1 MADQEIKADKDEN
14 SLAVSPQ
21 HFEQFVLHALDCSD
35 PNCPFSLCV
44 NTKLMFKHTQRCTS
58 INCPICQQA
67 RSLALNHSKTCQEY
81 FCCVPFCMEAKL
93 TTFVESQSTE
103 QSTRHAENSLDCVSQ
118 TQRTTKTP
126 LNENGSLNIEAGSH
140 LFEQQSLEGNTMHLP
155 EQTSLCPRRVR
166 SSSLNLNSSAQKSSP
181 SLKRLNTRSSSLKAS
196 KTSSNWSVSSD
207 QKTTLSLR
215 VNTEERP
222 YPSHGSLNIEAGCHL
237 FEQQSPEGNTMHLP
251 EQTSMCQRR
260 VRSSSLNLNSSA
272 QKSSPSLKRLNTK
285 SSSLKASKTSSNW
298 SVSNDQKTT
307 LSSRVDTEERR
318 YPSQTTSPDHQ
329 QRDNSVDPVRG
340 SQEGPVTI
348 MVNQTENINQGN
360 SGTQTE
366 CLRETSLACSD
377 EQKRK
382 YPNFQTEIRGKTVRE
397 QCNATSVICQTS
409 QHLQQQ
415 QQQKQQSSQNSVRAE
430 GLSLR
435 SKSHKTCDRLLK
447 RRFFHVLFGL
457 QQLILNTKTRQE
469 LLICVGSL
477 RGALQEI
484 YNLDKAD

>member
-1 MADQEIKADKDEN
+1 MADHEIKADKDEKAL
-14 SLAVSPQ
+14 SVSPQ

-58 INCPICQQA
+58 VNCPICQQA

-93 TTFVESQSTE
+93 TTFVESQIIE

-118 TQRTTKTP
+118 TQGTTKNP

-140 LFEQQSLEGNTMHLP
+140 LFEQKSPEGNSIHLP
-155 EQTSLCPRRVR
+155 EQTPLCPRRVR

-181 SLKRLNTRSSSLKAS
+181 SLKRLNTESSSLKAS
-196 KTSSNWSVSSD
+196 KTSSNWSD
-207 QKTTLSLR
+207 QKTTLSSR

-222 YPSHGSLNIEAGCHL
+222 YPSLGSLNIEAGSHL
-237 FEQQSPEGNTMHLP
+237 FEQPSPEGNTMHLP
-251 EQTSMCQRR
+251 EQTSMCPRR

-272 QKSSPSLKRLNTK
+272 QKSSPSLKRLKTR
-285 SSSLKASKTSSNW
+285 SSSLKASKTLSNW

-329 QRDNSVDPVRG
+329 QRDIFKDPFRG

-348 MVNQTENINQGN
+348 MVKQTENINQGN
-360 SGTQTE
+360 SGTQTK
-366 CLRETSLACSD
+366 CLRENSLACSD

-382 YPNFQTEIRGKTVRE
+382 YPNLQTEIRGKTVRE
-397 QCNATSVICQTS
+397 QCNPTPVICKTS

-415 QQQKQQSSQNSVRAE
+415 QQQQQQQSSQNSVRAE

-435 SKSHKTCDRLLK
+435 SKSHKTGDRLLK

-469 LLICVGSL
+469 ILICVGSL

>member
-1 MADQEIKADKDEN
+1 MADQEIKADRDEKP
-14 SLAVSPQ
+14 LAVSPQ

-44 NTKLMFKHTQRCTS
+44 NTKLMFKHTQRCRS
-58 INCPICQQA
+58 VNCPICQQA

-93 TTFVESQSTE
+93 TTFVESQITE
-103 QSTRHAENSLDCVSQ
+103 QSTQHAENSLDCVSQ
-118 TQRTTKTP
+118 TQGTTKTP
-126 LNENGSLNIEAGSH
+126 LNENGSLNIEAASN
-140 LFEQQSLEGNTMHLP
+140 LFEQQSPEGNTMHLP

-196 KTSSNWSVSSD
+196 KTSSNWSVS
-207 QKTTLSLR
+207 
-215 VNTEERP
+215 
-222 YPSHGSLNIEAGCHL
+222 
-237 FEQQSPEGNTMHLP
+237 
-251 EQTSMCQRR
+251 
-260 VRSSSLNLNSSA
+260 
-272 QKSSPSLKRLNTK
+272 
-285 SSSLKASKTSSNW
+285 
-298 SVSNDQKTT
+298 NDQKTT
-307 LSSRVDTEERR
+307 LSSRVDMEERR

-329 QRDNSVDPVRG
+329 QRDIFMDSFRRT
-340 SQEGPVTI
+340 QEGPVTI
-348 MVNQTENINQGN
+348 TVNQTENINQGN
-360 SGTQTE
+360 SGTQTKR
-366 CLRETSLACSD
+366 LRETSLACSD

-382 YPNFQTEIRGKTVRE
+382 YPNLQTEIRGKTVRE
-397 QCNATSVICQTS
+397 QCNATPVICQTS

-415 QQQKQQSSQNSVRAE
+415 QQQQQQSSQNSVRAE

-435 SKSHKTCDRLLK
+435 SKSHKTGDRLLK

>member
-1 MADQEIKADKDEN
+1 MADQEIKADKDEKP
-14 SLAVSPQ
+14 LAVSPQ

-58 INCPICQQA
+58 VNCAICQQA

-93 TTFVESQSTE
+93 TTFVESQITE

-118 TQRTTKTP
+118 TQGTTKTP

-140 LFEQQSLEGNTMHLP
+140 LFEQHSPEGNTMHLP
-155 EQTSLCPRRVR
+155 EQTSMCPRRVR

-181 SLKRLNTRSSSLKAS
+181 SLKRLNTR
-196 KTSSNWSVSSD
+196 
-207 QKTTLSLR
+207 
-215 VNTEERP
+215 
-222 YPSHGSLNIEAGCHL
+222 
-237 FEQQSPEGNTMHLP
+237 
-251 EQTSMCQRR
+251 
-260 VRSSSLNLNSSA
+260 
-272 QKSSPSLKRLNTK
+272 

-329 QRDNSVDPVRG
+329 QRDIFMDPFRG
-340 SQEGPVTI
+340 SQEKPVTI

-366 CLRETSLACSD
+366 CVRETSLACSD

-382 YPNFQTEIRGKTVRE
+382 YPNLQTEVRGKTIRE
-397 QCNATSVICQTS
+397 QCNATPVICQTS

-415 QQQKQQSSQNSVRAE
+415 QQQQQSSQNSVRAE

-435 SKSHKTCDRLLK
+435 SKSHKTGDRLLK

-484 YNLDKAD
+484 YNLNKAD

>member
-1 MADQEIKADKDEN
+1 MADQEIKADRDEKP
-14 SLAVSPQ
+14 LAVSPQ

-44 NTKLMFKHTQRCTS
+44 NTKLMFKHTQRCRS
-58 INCPICQQA
+58 VNCPICQQA

-93 TTFVESQSTE
+93 TTFVESQITE
-103 QSTRHAENSLDCVSQ
+103 QSTQHAENSLDCVSQ
-118 TQRTTKTP
+118 TQGTTKTP
-126 LNENGSLNIEAGSH
+126 LNENGSLNIEAASN
-140 LFEQQSLEGNTMHLP
+140 LFEQQSPEGNTMHLP

-196 KTSSNWSVSSD
+196 KTSSNWSVS
-207 QKTTLSLR
+207 
-215 VNTEERP
+215 
-222 YPSHGSLNIEAGCHL
+222 
-237 FEQQSPEGNTMHLP
+237 
-251 EQTSMCQRR
+251 
-260 VRSSSLNLNSSA
+260 
-272 QKSSPSLKRLNTK
+272 
-285 SSSLKASKTSSNW
+285 
-298 SVSNDQKTT
+298 NDQKTT
-307 LSSRVDTEERR
+307 LSSRVDMEERR

-329 QRDNSVDPVRG
+329 QRDIFMDSFRRT
-340 SQEGPVTI
+340 QEGPVTI
-348 MVNQTENINQGN
+348 TVNQTENINQGN

-366 CLRETSLACSD
+366 RLRETSLACSD

-382 YPNFQTEIRGKTVRE
+382 YPNLQTEIRGKTVRE
-397 QCNATSVICQTS
+397 QCNATPVICQTS

-415 QQQKQQSSQNSVRAE
+415 QQQQQQSSQNSVRAE
-430 GLSLR
+430 GLNLR
-435 SKSHKTCDRLLK
+435 SKSHKTGDRLLK

>member
-1 MADQEIKADKDEN
+1 MADQEIKADRDEKP
-14 SLAVSPQ
+14 LAVSPQ

-58 INCPICQQA
+58 VNCPICQQA

-93 TTFVESQSTE
+93 TTFVESQITE
-103 QSTRHAENSLDCVSQ
+103 QSTQHAENSLDCVSQ
-118 TQRTTKTP
+118 TQGTTKTP
-126 LNENGSLNIEAGSH
+126 LNENGSLNIEAASN
-140 LFEQQSLEGNTMHLP
+140 LFEQQSPEGNTMHLP

-166 SSSLNLNSSAQKSSP
+166 SSSLNLNSSAQKLSP

-196 KTSSNWSVSSD
+196 KTSS
-207 QKTTLSLR
+207 
-215 VNTEERP
+215 
-222 YPSHGSLNIEAGCHL
+222 Y
-237 FEQQSPEGNTMHLP
+237 
-251 EQTSMCQRR
+251 
-260 VRSSSLNLNSSA
+260 
-272 QKSSPSLKRLNTK
+272 
-285 SSSLKASKTSSNW
+285 W

-307 LSSRVDTEERR
+307 LSSRVDMEERR

-329 QRDNSVDPVRG
+329 QRDIFMDSFRRT
-340 SQEGPVTI
+340 QEGPVTI
-348 MVNQTENINQGN
+348 TVNQTENINQGN

-366 CLRETSLACSD
+366 RLRETSLACSD

-382 YPNFQTEIRGKTVRE
+382 YPNLQTEIRGKTVRE
-397 QCNATSVICQTS
+397 QCNATPVICQTS

-415 QQQKQQSSQNSVRAE
+415 QQQQQSSQNSVRAE

-435 SKSHKTCDRLLK
+435 SKSHKTGDRLLK

>member
-1 MADQEIKADKDEN
+1 MADQEIKADRDEKP
-14 SLAVSPQ
+14 LAVSPQ

-44 NTKLMFKHTQRCTS
+44 NTKLMFKHTQRCRS
-58 INCPICQQA
+58 VNCPICQQA

-93 TTFVESQSTE
+93 TTFVESQITE
-103 QSTRHAENSLDCVSQ
+103 QSTQHAENSLDCVSQ
-118 TQRTTKTP
+118 TQGTTKTP
-126 LNENGSLNIEAGSH
+126 LNENGSLNIEAASN
-140 LFEQQSLEGNTMHLP
+140 LFEQQSPEGNTMHLP

-196 KTSSNWSVSSD
+196 KTSSNWSVS
-207 QKTTLSLR
+207 
-215 VNTEERP
+215 
-222 YPSHGSLNIEAGCHL
+222 
-237 FEQQSPEGNTMHLP
+237 
-251 EQTSMCQRR
+251 
-260 VRSSSLNLNSSA
+260 
-272 QKSSPSLKRLNTK
+272 
-285 SSSLKASKTSSNW
+285 
-298 SVSNDQKTT
+298 NDQKTT
-307 LSSRVDTEERR
+307 LSSRVDMEERR

-329 QRDNSVDPVRG
+329 QRDIFMDSFRRT
-340 SQEGPVTI
+340 QEGPVTI
-348 MVNQTENINQGN
+348 TVNQTENINQGN

-366 CLRETSLACSD
+366 RLRETSLACSD

-382 YPNFQTEIRGKTVRE
+382 YPNLQTEIRGKTVRE
-397 QCNATSVICQTS
+397 QCNATPVICQTS

-415 QQQKQQSSQNSVRAE
+415 QQQQQQQQSSQNSVRAE
-430 GLSLR
+430 GLCLR
-435 SKSHKTCDRLLK
+435 SKSHKTGDRLLK

>member
-1 MADQEIKADKDEN
+1 MADQEIKSDRDEKP
-14 SLAVSPQ
+14 LAVSPQ

-44 NTKLMFKHTQRCTS
+44 NTKLMFKHTQRCRS
-58 INCPICQQA
+58 VNCPICQQA

-93 TTFVESQSTE
+93 TTFVESQITE
-103 QSTRHAENSLDCVSQ
+103 QSTQHAENSRDCVSQ
-118 TQRTTKTP
+118 TQGTTKTP
-126 LNENGSLNIEAGSH
+126 LNENGSLNIEAASN
-140 LFEQQSLEGNTMHLP
+140 LFEQQSPEGNTMHLP

-196 KTSSNWSVSSD
+196 KTSSNWSVS
-207 QKTTLSLR
+207 
-215 VNTEERP
+215 
-222 YPSHGSLNIEAGCHL
+222 
-237 FEQQSPEGNTMHLP
+237 
-251 EQTSMCQRR
+251 
-260 VRSSSLNLNSSA
+260 
-272 QKSSPSLKRLNTK
+272 
-285 SSSLKASKTSSNW
+285 
-298 SVSNDQKTT
+298 NDQKTT
-307 LSSRVDTEERR
+307 LSSRVDMEERR

-329 QRDNSVDPVRG
+329 QRDIFMDSFRRT
-340 SQEGPVTI
+340 QEGPVTI
-348 MVNQTENINQGN
+348 TVNQTENINQGN

-366 CLRETSLACSD
+366 RLRETSLACSD

-382 YPNFQTEIRGKTVRE
+382 YPNLQTEIRGKTVRE
-397 QCNATSVICQTS
+397 QCNATPVICQTS

-415 QQQKQQSSQNSVRAE
+415 QQQQQQSSQNSVRAE

-435 SKSHKTCDRLLK
+435 SKSHKTGDRLLK

>member
-1 MADQEIKADKDEN
+1 MADQEIRADRDEKP
-14 SLAVSPQ
+14 LAVSPQ

-44 NTKLMFKHTQRCTS
+44 NTKLMFKHTQRCRS
-58 INCPICQQA
+58 VNCPICQQA

-93 TTFVESQSTE
+93 TTFVESQITE
-103 QSTRHAENSLDCVSQ
+103 QSTQHAENSLDCVSQ
-118 TQRTTKTP
+118 TQGTTKTP
-126 LNENGSLNIEAGSH
+126 LNENGSLNIEAASN
-140 LFEQQSLEGNTMHLP
+140 LFEQQSPEGNTMHLP

-196 KTSSNWSVSSD
+196 KTSSNWSVS
-207 QKTTLSLR
+207 
-215 VNTEERP
+215 
-222 YPSHGSLNIEAGCHL
+222 
-237 FEQQSPEGNTMHLP
+237 
-251 EQTSMCQRR
+251 
-260 VRSSSLNLNSSA
+260 
-272 QKSSPSLKRLNTK
+272 
-285 SSSLKASKTSSNW
+285 
-298 SVSNDQKTT
+298 NDQKTT
-307 LSSRVDTEERR
+307 LSSRVDMEERR

-329 QRDNSVDPVRG
+329 QRDIFMDSFRRT
-340 SQEGPVTI
+340 QEGPVTI
-348 MVNQTENINQGN
+348 TVNQTENINQGN

-366 CLRETSLACSD
+366 RLRETSLACSD

-382 YPNFQTEIRGKTVRE
+382 YPNLQTEIRGKTVRE
-397 QCNATSVICQTS
+397 QCNATPVICQTS

-415 QQQKQQSSQNSVRAE
+415 QQSSQNSVRAE
-430 GLSLR
+430 GLNLR
-435 SKSHKTCDRLLK
+435 SKSHKTGDRLLK

>member
-1 MADQEIKADKDEN
+1 MADQEIKSDRDEKP
-14 SLAVSPQ
+14 LAVSPQ

-58 INCPICQQA
+58 VNCPICQQA

-93 TTFVESQSTE
+93 TTFVESQITE
-103 QSTRHAENSLDCVSQ
+103 QSTQHAENSRDCVSQ
-118 TQRTTKTP
+118 TQGTTKTP
-126 LNENGSLNIEAGSH
+126 LNENGSLNIEAASN
-140 LFEQQSLEGNTMHLP
+140 LFEQQSPEGNTMHLP

-196 KTSSNWSVSSD
+196 KTSSNWSVS
-207 QKTTLSLR
+207 
-215 VNTEERP
+215 
-222 YPSHGSLNIEAGCHL
+222 
-237 FEQQSPEGNTMHLP
+237 
-251 EQTSMCQRR
+251 
-260 VRSSSLNLNSSA
+260 
-272 QKSSPSLKRLNTK
+272 
-285 SSSLKASKTSSNW
+285 
-298 SVSNDQKTT
+298 NDQKTT
-307 LSSRVDTEERR
+307 LSSRVDMEERR

-329 QRDNSVDPVRG
+329 QRDIFMDSFRRT
-340 SQEGPVTI
+340 QEGPVTI
-348 MVNQTENINQGN
+348 TVNQTENINQGN

-366 CLRETSLACSD
+366 RLRETSLACSD

-382 YPNFQTEIRGKTVRE
+382 YPNLQTEIRGKTVRE
-397 QCNATSVICQTS
+397 QCNATPVICQTS

-415 QQQKQQSSQNSVRAE
+415 QQQQQQSSQNSVRAE

-435 SKSHKTCDRLLK
+435 SKSHKTGDRLLK

>member
-14 SLAVSPQ
+14 PLGVSPQ

-44 NTKLMFKHTQRCTS
+44 NKKLMFKHTQQCTS
-58 INCPICQQA
+58 LNCPICQQA

-93 TTFVESQSTE
+93 TTFLESQITE

-126 LNENGSLNIEAGSH
+126 LNENGSLNTEAGSH
-140 LFEQQSLEGNTMHLP
+140 LFEQPSPGGNTMHLP

-166 SSSLNLNSSAQKSSP
+166 SSSLNLNSS
-181 SLKRLNTRSSSLKAS
+181 T
-196 KTSSNWSVSSD
+196 
-207 QKTTLSLR
+207 
-215 VNTEERP
+215 
-222 YPSHGSLNIEAGCHL
+222 
-237 FEQQSPEGNTMHLP
+237 
-251 EQTSMCQRR
+251 
-260 VRSSSLNLNSSA
+260 

-307 LSSRVDTEERR
+307 LSSWGNTEERR
-318 YPSQTTSPDHQ
+318 YPSKTTSPDHH
-329 QRDNSVDPVRG
+329 QRDIFMDPFRG

-348 MVNQTENINQGN
+348 MNQGN

-366 CLRETSLACSD
+366 CLRETSLACSA
-377 EQKRK
+377 EQKGK
-382 YPNFQTEIRGKTVRE
+382 YSSLQTEIRGKTVRE
-397 QCNATSVICQTS
+397 HSNATPVICQTS
-409 QHLQQQ
+409 QQLQQ
-415 QQQKQQSSQNSVRAE
+415 QQSSQNSVRAE

-435 SKSHKTCDRLLK
+435 GKSHKTGDRLLK
-447 RRFFHVLFGL
+447 RRFFQVLFGL

-477 RGALQEI
+477 RGALREI

>member
-1 MADQEIKADKDEN
+1 MADQEIKADKDEKP
-14 SLAVSPQ
+14 LAVSPQ

-58 INCPICQQA
+58 VNCPICQQA

-93 TTFVESQSTE
+93 TTFVESQITE

-118 TQRTTKTP
+118 TQGTTKTP

-140 LFEQQSLEGNTMHLP
+140 LFEQQSPEGNTMHLP
-155 EQTSLCPRRVR
+155 EQTSMCPRRVR
-166 SSSLNLNSSAQKSSP
+166 SSSLNLNSSAQKSSQ
-181 SLKRLNTRSSSLKAS
+181 SLKRLNTR
-196 KTSSNWSVSSD
+196 
-207 QKTTLSLR
+207 
-215 VNTEERP
+215 
-222 YPSHGSLNIEAGCHL
+222 
-237 FEQQSPEGNTMHLP
+237 
-251 EQTSMCQRR
+251 
-260 VRSSSLNLNSSA
+260 
-272 QKSSPSLKRLNTK
+272 

-329 QRDNSVDPVRG
+329 QRDIFMDPFRG
-340 SQEGPVTI
+340 SQEKPVTI

-366 CLRETSLACSD
+366 CVRETSLACSD

-382 YPNFQTEIRGKTVRE
+382 YPNLQTEVRGKTIRE
-397 QCNATSVICQTS
+397 QCNATPVICQTS

-415 QQQKQQSSQNSVRAE
+415 QQQQQQSSQNSVRAE

-435 SKSHKTCDRLLK
+435 SKSHKTGDRLLK

-484 YNLDKAD
+484 YNLNKAD

>member
-1 MADQEIKADKDEN
+1 MADQEIRADRDEKP
-14 SLAVSPQ
+14 LAVSPQ

-44 NTKLMFKHTQRCTS
+44 NTKLMFKHTQRCRS
-58 INCPICQQA
+58 VNCPICQQA

-93 TTFVESQSTE
+93 TTFVESQITE
-103 QSTRHAENSLDCVSQ
+103 QSTQHAENSLDCVSQ
-118 TQRTTKTP
+118 TQGTTKTP
-126 LNENGSLNIEAGSH
+126 LNENGSLNIEAASN
-140 LFEQQSLEGNTMHLP
+140 LFEQQSPEGNTMHLP

-196 KTSSNWSVSSD
+196 KTSSNWSVS
-207 QKTTLSLR
+207 
-215 VNTEERP
+215 
-222 YPSHGSLNIEAGCHL
+222 
-237 FEQQSPEGNTMHLP
+237 
-251 EQTSMCQRR
+251 
-260 VRSSSLNLNSSA
+260 
-272 QKSSPSLKRLNTK
+272 
-285 SSSLKASKTSSNW
+285 
-298 SVSNDQKTT
+298 NDQKTT
-307 LSSRVDTEERR
+307 LSSRVDMEERR

-329 QRDNSVDPVRG
+329 QRDIFMDSFRRT
-340 SQEGPVTI
+340 QEGPVTI
-348 MVNQTENINQGN
+348 TVNQTENINQGN

-366 CLRETSLACSD
+366 RLRETSLACSD

-382 YPNFQTEIRGKTVRE
+382 YPNLQTEIRGKTVRE
-397 QCNATSVICQTS
+397 QCNATPVICQTS

-415 QQQKQQSSQNSVRAE
+415 QQQQQSSQNSVRAE

-435 SKSHKTCDRLLK
+435 SKSHKTGDRLLK

>member
-1 MADQEIKADKDEN
+1 MADQEIKADKDEKP
-14 SLAVSPQ
+14 LAVSPQ

-58 INCPICQQA
+58 VNCPICQQA

-93 TTFVESQSTE
+93 TTFVESQITE
-103 QSTRHAENSLDCVSQ
+103 QSTQHAENSLDCVSQ
-118 TQRTTKTP
+118 TQGTTKTP

-140 LFEQQSLEGNTMHLP
+140 LFEQQSPEGNTMHLP

-166 SSSLNLNSSAQKSSP
+166 SSSLNLNSSAQRSSS
-181 SLKRLNTRSSSLKAS
+181 SLKRLKTR
-196 KTSSNWSVSSD
+196 
-207 QKTTLSLR
+207 
-215 VNTEERP
+215 
-222 YPSHGSLNIEAGCHL
+222 
-237 FEQQSPEGNTMHLP
+237 
-251 EQTSMCQRR
+251 
-260 VRSSSLNLNSSA
+260 
-272 QKSSPSLKRLNTK
+272 

-307 LSSRVDTEERR
+307 LSSRVDTEKRR
-318 YPSQTTSPDHQ
+318 YPSQTRSPDHQ
-329 QRDNSVDPVRG
+329 QRDIFMDSFRRT
-340 SQEGPVTI
+340 QEGPVTI
-348 MVNQTENINQGN
+348 TVNQTENINQGN

-366 CLRETSLACSD
+366 RLRETSLACSD

-382 YPNFQTEIRGKTVRE
+382 YPNLQTEIRGKTVRE
-397 QCNATSVICQTS
+397 QCNATPVICQTS

-415 QQQKQQSSQNSVRAE
+415 QQQSSQNSVRAE

-435 SKSHKTCDRLLK
+435 SKSHKTGDRLLK

>member
-1 MADQEIKADKDEN
+1 MADQEIKADKDEKP
-14 SLAVSPQ
+14 LAVSPQ

-58 INCPICQQA
+58 VNCPICQQA

-93 TTFVESQSTE
+93 TTFVESQITE
-103 QSTRHAENSLDCVSQ
+103 QSTRHAENSLDCASQ
-118 TQRTTKTP
+118 TQGATKTP

-140 LFEQQSLEGNTMHLP
+140 LFEQQSPEGNTMHLP

-166 SSSLNLNSSAQKSSP
+166 SSSLNLNSSAQKSSS
-181 SLKRLNTRSSSLKAS
+181 SLKRLKTR
-196 KTSSNWSVSSD
+196 
-207 QKTTLSLR
+207 
-215 VNTEERP
+215 
-222 YPSHGSLNIEAGCHL
+222 
-237 FEQQSPEGNTMHLP
+237 
-251 EQTSMCQRR
+251 
-260 VRSSSLNLNSSA
+260 
-272 QKSSPSLKRLNTK
+272 

-318 YPSQTTSPDHQ
+318 YPSQTRSPDHQ
-329 QRDNSVDPVRG
+329 QRDIFMDSFRRT
-340 SQEGPVTI
+340 QEGPVTI
-348 MVNQTENINQGN
+348 TVNQTENINQGN

-366 CLRETSLACSD
+366 CVRETSLGCSD
-377 EQKRK
+377 EQKPK
-382 YPNFQTEIRGKTVRE
+382 YPNLQTEIRGKTVRE
-397 QCNATSVICQTS
+397 QCNATPVICQTS

-415 QQQKQQSSQNSVRAE
+415 QQQQQQQSSQNSVRAE

-435 SKSHKTCDRLLK
+435 SKTHKTGDRLLK

>member
-1 MADQEIKADKDEN
+1 MADQEIKADKDEKP
-14 SLAVSPQ
+14 LAVSPQ

-93 TTFVESQSTE
+93 TTFVESQITE

-140 LFEQQSLEGNTMHLP
+140 LFQEQSPEGNTVHLP

-196 KTSSNWSVSSD
+196 KTS
-207 QKTTLSLR
+207 
-215 VNTEERP
+215 
-222 YPSHGSLNIEAGCHL
+222 G
-237 FEQQSPEGNTMHLP
+237 
-251 EQTSMCQRR
+251 
-260 VRSSSLNLNSSA
+260 
-272 QKSSPSLKRLNTK
+272 
-285 SSSLKASKTSSNW
+285 NW

-329 QRDNSVDPVRG
+329 QRDIFMDPFRG

-366 CLRETSLACSD
+366 CVRETSLACSD
-377 EQKRK
+377 QQKRK
-382 YPNFQTEIRGKTVRE
+382 YPNLQTEIRGKTVRE
-397 QCNATSVICQTS
+397 QCNATPVICQTS

-415 QQQKQQSSQNSVRAE
+415 QQQSSQNSVRAE

-435 SKSHKTCDRLLK
+435 SKSHKTGDRLLK

>member
-1 MADQEIKADKDEN
+1 MADQEIKADKDEKP
-14 SLAVSPQ
+14 LAVSPQ

-58 INCPICQQA
+58 VNCPICQQA

-93 TTFVESQSTE
+93 TTFVESQITE

-118 TQRTTKTP
+118 TQGTTKTP

-140 LFEQQSLEGNTMHLP
+140 LFEQQSPEGNTMHLP
-155 EQTSLCPRRVR
+155 EQTSMCPRRVR

-181 SLKRLNTRSSSLKAS
+181 SLKRLNTR
-196 KTSSNWSVSSD
+196 
-207 QKTTLSLR
+207 
-215 VNTEERP
+215 
-222 YPSHGSLNIEAGCHL
+222 
-237 FEQQSPEGNTMHLP
+237 
-251 EQTSMCQRR
+251 
-260 VRSSSLNLNSSA
+260 
-272 QKSSPSLKRLNTK
+272 

-329 QRDNSVDPVRG
+329 QRDIFMDPFRG
-340 SQEGPVTI
+340 SQEKPVTI

-366 CLRETSLACSD
+366 CVRETSLACSD

-382 YPNFQTEIRGKTVRE
+382 YPNLQTEVRGKTIRE
-397 QCNATSVICQTS
+397 QCNATPVICQTS

-415 QQQKQQSSQNSVRAE
+415 QQQQQQQQPSQNSVRAE
-430 GLSLR
+430 GVSLR
-435 SKSHKTCDRLLK
+435 SKSHKTGDRLLK

-484 YNLDKAD
+484 YNLNKAD

>member
-1 MADQEIKADKDEN
+1 MADQEIKADKDEKP
-14 SLAVSPQ
+14 LAVSPQ

-58 INCPICQQA
+58 VNCLICQQA

-93 TTFVESQSTE
+93 TTFVESQITE
-103 QSTRHAENSLDCVSQ
+103 QSTQHAENSLDCVSQ
-118 TQRTTKTP
+118 TQGTTKTP
-126 LNENGSLNIEAGSH
+126 LNENGSLNIEEASN
-140 LFEQQSLEGNTMHLP
+140 LFEQQSPEGNTMHLP

-196 KTSSNWSVSSD
+196 KTSSNWSVS
-207 QKTTLSLR
+207 
-215 VNTEERP
+215 
-222 YPSHGSLNIEAGCHL
+222 
-237 FEQQSPEGNTMHLP
+237 
-251 EQTSMCQRR
+251 
-260 VRSSSLNLNSSA
+260 
-272 QKSSPSLKRLNTK
+272 
-285 SSSLKASKTSSNW
+285 
-298 SVSNDQKTT
+298 NDQKTT
-307 LSSRVDTEERR
+307 LSSRVDMEERR

-329 QRDNSVDPVRG
+329 QRDIFMDSFRRT
-340 SQEGPVTI
+340 QEGPVTI
-348 MVNQTENINQGN
+348 TVNQTENINQGN

-366 CLRETSLACSD
+366 RLRETSLACSD

-382 YPNFQTEIRGKTVRE
+382 YPNLQTEIRGKTVRE
-397 QCNATSVICQTS
+397 QCNATPVICQTS

-415 QQQKQQSSQNSVRAE
+415 QQQSSQNSVRAE

-435 SKSHKTCDRLLK
+435 SKSHKTGDRLLK

-477 RGALQEI
+477 RGALREI

>member
-1 MADQEIKADKDEN
+1 MADQEIKADKDEKP
-14 SLAVSPQ
+14 LAVSPQ

-58 INCPICQQA
+58 VNCPICQQA

-93 TTFVESQSTE
+93 TTFVESQITE
-103 QSTRHAENSLDCVSQ
+103 QSTQHAENSLDCVSQ
-118 TQRTTKTP
+118 TQGTTKTP
-126 LNENGSLNIEAGSH
+126 LNENGSLNIEAASN
-140 LFEQQSLEGNTMHLP
+140 LFEQQSPEGNTMHLP

-196 KTSSNWSVSSD
+196 KTSSNWSVS
-207 QKTTLSLR
+207 
-215 VNTEERP
+215 
-222 YPSHGSLNIEAGCHL
+222 
-237 FEQQSPEGNTMHLP
+237 
-251 EQTSMCQRR
+251 
-260 VRSSSLNLNSSA
+260 
-272 QKSSPSLKRLNTK
+272 
-285 SSSLKASKTSSNW
+285 
-298 SVSNDQKTT
+298 NDQKTT
-307 LSSRVDTEERR
+307 LSSRVDMEERR

-329 QRDNSVDPVRG
+329 QRDIFMDSFRRT
-340 SQEGPVTI
+340 QEGPVPIT
-348 MVNQTENINQGN
+348 VNQTENINQGN

-366 CLRETSLACSD
+366 RLRETSLACSD

-382 YPNFQTEIRGKTVRE
+382 YPNLQTEIRGKTVRE
-397 QCNATSVICQTS
+397 QCNATPVICQTS

-415 QQQKQQSSQNSVRAE
+415 QQQQQQSSQNSVRAE

-435 SKSHKTCDRLLK
+435 SKSHKTGDRLLK

>member
-1 MADQEIKADKDEN
+1 MADQEIKSDRDEKP
-14 SLAVSPQ
+14 LAVSPQ

-58 INCPICQQA
+58 VNCPICQQA

-93 TTFVESQSTE
+93 TTFVESQITE
-103 QSTRHAENSLDCVSQ
+103 QSTQHAENSRDCVSQ
-118 TQRTTKTP
+118 TQGTTKTP
-126 LNENGSLNIEAGSH
+126 LNENGSLNIEAASN
-140 LFEQQSLEGNTMHLP
+140 LFEQQSPEGNTMHLP

-196 KTSSNWSVSSD
+196 KTSSNWSVS
-207 QKTTLSLR
+207 
-215 VNTEERP
+215 
-222 YPSHGSLNIEAGCHL
+222 
-237 FEQQSPEGNTMHLP
+237 
-251 EQTSMCQRR
+251 
-260 VRSSSLNLNSSA
+260 
-272 QKSSPSLKRLNTK
+272 
-285 SSSLKASKTSSNW
+285 
-298 SVSNDQKTT
+298 NDQKTT
-307 LSSRVDTEERR
+307 LSSRVDMEERR

-329 QRDNSVDPVRG
+329 QRDIFMDSFRRT
-340 SQEGPVTI
+340 QEGPVTI
-348 MVNQTENINQGN
+348 TVNQTENINQGN

-366 CLRETSLACSD
+366 RLRETSLACSD

-382 YPNFQTEIRGKTVRE
+382 YPNLQTEIRGKTVRE
-397 QCNATSVICQTS
+397 QCNATPVICQTS

-415 QQQKQQSSQNSVRAE
+415 QQQQQQQSSQNSVRAE
-430 GLSLR
+430 GLNLR
-435 SKSHKTCDRLLK
+435 SKSHKTGDRLLK

>member
-1 MADQEIKADKDEN
+1 MADQEIKADKDEKP
-14 SLAVSPQ
+14 LAVSPQ

-58 INCPICQQA
+58 VNCPICQQA

-93 TTFVESQSTE
+93 TTFVESQITE

-118 TQRTTKTP
+118 TQGTTKTP

-140 LFEQQSLEGNTMHLP
+140 LFEQQSPEGNTMHLP
-155 EQTSLCPRRVR
+155 EQTSMCPRRVR

-181 SLKRLNTRSSSLKAS
+181 SLKRLNTR
-196 KTSSNWSVSSD
+196 
-207 QKTTLSLR
+207 
-215 VNTEERP
+215 
-222 YPSHGSLNIEAGCHL
+222 
-237 FEQQSPEGNTMHLP
+237 
-251 EQTSMCQRR
+251 
-260 VRSSSLNLNSSA
+260 
-272 QKSSPSLKRLNTK
+272 

-329 QRDNSVDPVRG
+329 QRDIFMDPFRG
-340 SQEGPVTI
+340 SQEKPVTI

-366 CLRETSLACSD
+366 CVRETSLACSD

-382 YPNFQTEIRGKTVRE
+382 YPNLQTEVRGKTIRE
-397 QCNATSVICQTS
+397 QCNATPVICQTS

-415 QQQKQQSSQNSVRAE
+415 QQQQPSQNSVRAE
-430 GLSLR
+430 GVSLR
-435 SKSHKTCDRLLK
+435 SKSHKTGDRLLK

-484 YNLDKAD
+484 YNLNKAD

>member
-1 MADQEIKADKDEN
+1 MADQEIKADRDEKP
-14 SLAVSPQ
+14 LAVSPQ

-44 NTKLMFKHTQRCTS
+44 NTKLMFKHTQRCRS
-58 INCPICQQA
+58 VNCPICQQA

-93 TTFVESQSTE
+93 TTFVESQITE
-103 QSTRHAENSLDCVSQ
+103 QSTQHAENSLDCVSQ
-118 TQRTTKTP
+118 TQGTTKTP
-126 LNENGSLNIEAGSH
+126 LNENGSLNIEAASN
-140 LFEQQSLEGNTMHLP
+140 LFEQQSPEGNTMHLP

-166 SSSLNLNSSAQKSSP
+166 SSSLNLNSSAQKLSP
-181 SLKRLNTRSSSLKAS
+181 SLKRLNTR
-196 KTSSNWSVSSD
+196 
-207 QKTTLSLR
+207 
-215 VNTEERP
+215 
-222 YPSHGSLNIEAGCHL
+222 
-237 FEQQSPEGNTMHLP
+237 
-251 EQTSMCQRR
+251 
-260 VRSSSLNLNSSA
+260 
-272 QKSSPSLKRLNTK
+272 

-307 LSSRVDTEERR
+307 LSSRVDMEERR

-329 QRDNSVDPVRG
+329 QRDIFMDSFRRT
-340 SQEGPVTI
+340 QEGPVTI
-348 MVNQTENINQGN
+348 TVNQTENINQGN

-366 CLRETSLACSD
+366 RLRETSLACSD

-382 YPNFQTEIRGKTVRE
+382 YPNLQTEIRGKTVRE
-397 QCNATSVICQTS
+397 QCNATPVICQTS

-415 QQQKQQSSQNSVRAE
+415 QQQQQSSQNSVRAE

-435 SKSHKTCDRLLK
+435 SKSHKTGDRLLK

>member
-1 MADQEIKADKDEN
+1 MADQEIKADRDEKP
-14 SLAVSPQ
+14 LAVSPQ

-44 NTKLMFKHTQRCTS
+44 NTKLMFKHTQRCRS
-58 INCPICQQA
+58 VNCPICQQA

-93 TTFVESQSTE
+93 TTFVESQITE
-103 QSTRHAENSLDCVSQ
+103 QSTQHAENSLDCVSQ
-118 TQRTTKTP
+118 TQGTTKTP
-126 LNENGSLNIEAGSH
+126 LNENGSLNIEAASN
-140 LFEQQSLEGNTMHLP
+140 LFEQQSPEGNTMHLP

-166 SSSLNLNSSAQKSSP
+166 SSSLNLNSSAQKLSP
-181 SLKRLNTRSSSLKAS
+181 SLKRLNTR
-196 KTSSNWSVSSD
+196 
-207 QKTTLSLR
+207 
-215 VNTEERP
+215 
-222 YPSHGSLNIEAGCHL
+222 
-237 FEQQSPEGNTMHLP
+237 
-251 EQTSMCQRR
+251 
-260 VRSSSLNLNSSA
+260 
-272 QKSSPSLKRLNTK
+272 

-307 LSSRVDTEERR
+307 LSSRVDMEERR

-329 QRDNSVDPVRG
+329 QRDIFMDSFRRT
-340 SQEGPVTI
+340 QEGPVTI
-348 MVNQTENINQGN
+348 TVNQTENINQGN

-366 CLRETSLACSD
+366 RLRETSLACSD

-382 YPNFQTEIRGKTVRE
+382 YPNLQTEIRGKTVRE
-397 QCNATSVICQTS
+397 QCNATPVICQTS

-415 QQQKQQSSQNSVRAE
+415 QQQQQQSSQNSVRAE

-435 SKSHKTCDRLLK
+435 SKSHKTGDRLLK

>member
-1 MADQEIKADKDEN
+1 MADQEIKADKDEKP
-14 SLAVSPQ
+14 LAVSPQ

-58 INCPICQQA
+58 VNCPICQQA

-93 TTFVESQSTE
+93 TTFVESQITE
-103 QSTRHAENSLDCVSQ
+103 QSTQHAENSRDCVSQ
-118 TQRTTKTP
+118 TQGTTKTP

-140 LFEQQSLEGNTMHLP
+140 LFEQQSPEGNTMHLP

-196 KTSSNWSVSSD
+196 KTSSNWSVS
-207 QKTTLSLR
+207 
-215 VNTEERP
+215 
-222 YPSHGSLNIEAGCHL
+222 
-237 FEQQSPEGNTMHLP
+237 
-251 EQTSMCQRR
+251 
-260 VRSSSLNLNSSA
+260 
-272 QKSSPSLKRLNTK
+272 
-285 SSSLKASKTSSNW
+285 
-298 SVSNDQKTT
+298 NDQKTT
-307 LSSRVDTEERR
+307 LSSRVDMEERR

-329 QRDNSVDPVRG
+329 QRDIFMDSFRRT
-340 SQEGPVTI
+340 QEGPVTI
-348 MVNQTENINQGN
+348 TVNQTENINQGN

-366 CLRETSLACSD
+366 RLRETSLACSD

-382 YPNFQTEIRGKTVRE
+382 YPNLQTEIRGKTVRE
-397 QCNATSVICQTS
+397 QCNATPVICQTS

-415 QQQKQQSSQNSVRAE
+415 QQSSQNSVRAE

-435 SKSHKTCDRLLK
+435 SKSHKTGDRLLK

-477 RGALQEI
+477 RGALREI

>member
-1 MADQEIKADKDEN
+1 MADQEIKADRDEKP
-14 SLAVSPQ
+14 LAVSPQ

-35 PNCPFSLCV
+35 PNCPFSPCV
-44 NTKLMFKHTQRCTS
+44 NTKLMFKHTQRCRS
-58 INCPICQQA
+58 VNCPICQQA

-93 TTFVESQSTE
+93 TTFVESQITE
-103 QSTRHAENSLDCVSQ
+103 QSTQHAENSLDCVSQ
-118 TQRTTKTP
+118 TQGTTKTP
-126 LNENGSLNIEAGSH
+126 LNENGSLNIEAASN
-140 LFEQQSLEGNTMHLP
+140 LFEQQSPEGNTMHLP

-166 SSSLNLNSSAQKSSP
+166 SSSLNLNSSAQKLSP
-181 SLKRLNTRSSSLKAS
+181 SLKRLNTR
-196 KTSSNWSVSSD
+196 
-207 QKTTLSLR
+207 
-215 VNTEERP
+215 
-222 YPSHGSLNIEAGCHL
+222 
-237 FEQQSPEGNTMHLP
+237 
-251 EQTSMCQRR
+251 
-260 VRSSSLNLNSSA
+260 
-272 QKSSPSLKRLNTK
+272 

-307 LSSRVDTEERR
+307 LSSRVDMEERR

-329 QRDNSVDPVRG
+329 QRDIFMDSFRRT
-340 SQEGPVTI
+340 QEGPVTI
-348 MVNQTENINQGN
+348 TVNQTENINQGN

-366 CLRETSLACSD
+366 RLRETSLACSD

-382 YPNFQTEIRGKTVRE
+382 YPNLQTEIRGKTVRE
-397 QCNATSVICQTS
+397 QCNATPVICQTS

-415 QQQKQQSSQNSVRAE
+415 QQQQQSSQNSVRAE

-435 SKSHKTCDRLLK
+435 SKSHKTGDRLLK

>member
-1 MADQEIKADKDEN
+1 MADQEIKADKDEKP
-14 SLAVSPQ
+14 LAVSPQ

-58 INCPICQQA
+58 VNCPICQQA

-93 TTFVESQSTE
+93 TTFVESQITE

-118 TQRTTKTP
+118 TQGTTKTP

-140 LFEQQSLEGNTMHLP
+140 LFEQQSPEGNTMHLP
-155 EQTSLCPRRVR
+155 EQTSMCPRRVR

-181 SLKRLNTRSSSLKAS
+181 SLKRLNTR
-196 KTSSNWSVSSD
+196 
-207 QKTTLSLR
+207 
-215 VNTEERP
+215 
-222 YPSHGSLNIEAGCHL
+222 
-237 FEQQSPEGNTMHLP
+237 
-251 EQTSMCQRR
+251 
-260 VRSSSLNLNSSA
+260 
-272 QKSSPSLKRLNTK
+272 

-329 QRDNSVDPVRG
+329 QRDIFMDPFRG
-340 SQEGPVTI
+340 SQEEPVTI

-366 CLRETSLACSD
+366 CVRETSLACSD

-382 YPNFQTEIRGKTVRE
+382 YPNLQTEVRGKTIRE
-397 QCNATSVICQTS
+397 QCNATPVICQTS

-415 QQQKQQSSQNSVRAE
+415 QQQQQSSQNSVRAE

-435 SKSHKTCDRLLK
+435 SKSHKTGDRLLK

-484 YNLDKAD
+484 YNLNKAD

>member
-1 MADQEIKADKDEN
+1 MADQEIKADKDEKP
-14 SLAVSPQ
+14 LAVSPQ

-58 INCPICQQA
+58 VNCPICQQA

-93 TTFVESQSTE
+93 TTFVESQITE

-118 TQRTTKTP
+118 TQGTTKIP

-140 LFEQQSLEGNTMHLP
+140 LFEQQSPEGNTMHLP
-155 EQTSLCPRRVR
+155 EQTSMCPRRVR

-181 SLKRLNTRSSSLKAS
+181 SLKRLNTR
-196 KTSSNWSVSSD
+196 
-207 QKTTLSLR
+207 
-215 VNTEERP
+215 
-222 YPSHGSLNIEAGCHL
+222 
-237 FEQQSPEGNTMHLP
+237 
-251 EQTSMCQRR
+251 
-260 VRSSSLNLNSSA
+260 
-272 QKSSPSLKRLNTK
+272 

-329 QRDNSVDPVRG
+329 QRDIFMDPFRG
-340 SQEGPVTI
+340 SQEKPVTI

-366 CLRETSLACSD
+366 CVRETSLACSD

-382 YPNFQTEIRGKTVRE
+382 YPNLQTEVRGKTIRE
-397 QCNATSVICQTS
+397 QCNATPVICQTS

-415 QQQKQQSSQNSVRAE
+415 QQQQQQSSQNSVRAE

-435 SKSHKTCDRLLK
+435 SKSHKTGDRLLK

-484 YNLDKAD
+484 YNLNKAD

>member
-1 MADQEIKADKDEN
+1 MADQEIKADKDEKP
-14 SLAVSPQ
+14 LAVSPQ

-58 INCPICQQA
+58 VNCPICQQA

-93 TTFVESQSTE
+93 TTFVESQITE
-103 QSTRHAENSLDCVSQ
+103 QSTRHAENSLDCVPQ
-118 TQRTTKTP
+118 TQGTTKTP

-140 LFEQQSLEGNTMHLP
+140 LFEQQSPEGNTMHLP
-155 EQTSLCPRRVR
+155 EQTSMCPRRVR

-181 SLKRLNTRSSSLKAS
+181 SLKRLNTR
-196 KTSSNWSVSSD
+196 
-207 QKTTLSLR
+207 
-215 VNTEERP
+215 
-222 YPSHGSLNIEAGCHL
+222 
-237 FEQQSPEGNTMHLP
+237 
-251 EQTSMCQRR
+251 
-260 VRSSSLNLNSSA
+260 
-272 QKSSPSLKRLNTK
+272 

-329 QRDNSVDPVRG
+329 QRDIFMDPFRG
-340 SQEGPVTI
+340 SQEEPVTI

-366 CLRETSLACSD
+366 CVRETSLACSD

-382 YPNFQTEIRGKTVRE
+382 YPNLQTEVRGKTIRE
-397 QCNATSVICQTS
+397 QCNATPVICQTS

-415 QQQKQQSSQNSVRAE
+415 QQQQQSSQNSVRAE

-435 SKSHKTCDRLLK
+435 SKSHKTGDRLLK

-484 YNLDKAD
+484 YNLNKAD

>member
-1 MADQEIKADKDEN
+1 MADQEIKADKDEKP
-14 SLAVSPQ
+14 LAVSPQ

-58 INCPICQQA
+58 VNCPICQQA

-93 TTFVESQSTE
+93 TTFVESQITE
-103 QSTRHAENSLDCVSQ
+103 QSTQHAENSLDCVSQ
-118 TQRTTKTP
+118 TQGTTKTP
-126 LNENGSLNIEAGSH
+126 LNENGSLNIEAASN
-140 LFEQQSLEGNTMHLP
+140 LFEQQSPEGNTMHLP

-196 KTSSNWSVSSD
+196 KTSSNWSVS
-207 QKTTLSLR
+207 
-215 VNTEERP
+215 
-222 YPSHGSLNIEAGCHL
+222 
-237 FEQQSPEGNTMHLP
+237 
-251 EQTSMCQRR
+251 
-260 VRSSSLNLNSSA
+260 
-272 QKSSPSLKRLNTK
+272 
-285 SSSLKASKTSSNW
+285 
-298 SVSNDQKTT
+298 NDQKTT
-307 LSSRVDTEERR
+307 LSSRVDMEERR

-329 QRDNSVDPVRG
+329 QRDIFMDSFRRT
-340 SQEGPVTI
+340 QEGPVTI
-348 MVNQTENINQGN
+348 TVNQTENINQGN

-366 CLRETSLACSD
+366 RLRETSLACSD

-382 YPNFQTEIRGKTVRE
+382 YPNLQTEIRGKTVRE
-397 QCNATSVICQTS
+397 QCNATPVICQTS

-415 QQQKQQSSQNSVRAE
+415 QQQLQSSQNSVRAE

-435 SKSHKTCDRLLK
+435 GKSHKTGDRLLK

>member
-1 MADQEIKADKDEN
+1 MADQEIKADRDEKP
-14 SLAVSPQ
+14 LAVSPQ

-44 NTKLMFKHTQRCTS
+44 NTKLMFKHTQRCRS
-58 INCPICQQA
+58 VNCPICQQA

-93 TTFVESQSTE
+93 TTFVESQITE
-103 QSTRHAENSLDCVSQ
+103 QSTQHAENSLDCVSQ
-118 TQRTTKTP
+118 TQGTTKTP
-126 LNENGSLNIEAGSH
+126 LNENGSLNIEAASN
-140 LFEQQSLEGNTMHLP
+140 LFEQQSPEGNTMHLP

-196 KTSSNWSVSSD
+196 KTSSNWSVS
-207 QKTTLSLR
+207 
-215 VNTEERP
+215 
-222 YPSHGSLNIEAGCHL
+222 
-237 FEQQSPEGNTMHLP
+237 
-251 EQTSMCQRR
+251 
-260 VRSSSLNLNSSA
+260 
-272 QKSSPSLKRLNTK
+272 
-285 SSSLKASKTSSNW
+285 
-298 SVSNDQKTT
+298 NDQKTT
-307 LSSRVDTEERR
+307 LSSRVDMEERR

-329 QRDNSVDPVRG
+329 QRDIFMDSFRRT
-340 SQEGPVTI
+340 QEGPVTI
-348 MVNQTENINQGN
+348 TVNQTENINQGN

-366 CLRETSLACSD
+366 RLRETSLACSD

-382 YPNFQTEIRGKTVRE
+382 YPNLQTEIRGKTVRE
-397 QCNATSVICQTS
+397 QCNATPVICQTS

-415 QQQKQQSSQNSVRAE
+415 QQQQQQSSQNSVRAE

-435 SKSHKTCDRLLK
+435 SKSHKTGDRLLK

>member
-1 MADQEIKADKDEN
+1 MADQEIKADRDEKP
-14 SLAVSPQ
+14 LAVSPQ

-58 INCPICQQA
+58 VNCPICQQA

-93 TTFVESQSTE
+93 TTFVESQITE
-103 QSTRHAENSLDCVSQ
+103 QSTQHAENSLDCVSQ
-118 TQRTTKTP
+118 TQGTTKTP
-126 LNENGSLNIEAGSH
+126 LNENGSLNIEAASN
-140 LFEQQSLEGNTMHLP
+140 LFEQQSPEGNTMHLP

-166 SSSLNLNSSAQKSSP
+166 SSSLNLNSSAQKLSP
-181 SLKRLNTRSSSLKAS
+181 SLKRLNTR
-196 KTSSNWSVSSD
+196 
-207 QKTTLSLR
+207 
-215 VNTEERP
+215 
-222 YPSHGSLNIEAGCHL
+222 
-237 FEQQSPEGNTMHLP
+237 
-251 EQTSMCQRR
+251 
-260 VRSSSLNLNSSA
+260 
-272 QKSSPSLKRLNTK
+272 

-307 LSSRVDTEERR
+307 LSSRVDMEERR

-329 QRDNSVDPVRG
+329 QRDIFMDSFRRT
-340 SQEGPVTI
+340 QEGPVTI
-348 MVNQTENINQGN
+348 TVNQTENINQGN

-366 CLRETSLACSD
+366 RLRETSLACSD

-382 YPNFQTEIRGKTVRE
+382 YPNLQTEIRGKTVRE
-397 QCNATSVICQTS
+397 QCNATPIICQTS

-415 QQQKQQSSQNSVRAE
+415 QQQQQQQSSQNSVRAE
-430 GLSLR
+430 GLNLR
-435 SKSHKTCDRLLK
+435 SKSHKTGDRLLK

>member
-1 MADQEIKADKDEN
+1 MADQEIKADKDEKP
-14 SLAVSPQ
+14 LAVSPQ
-21 HFEQFVLHALDCSD
+21 HFEQFALHALDCSD
-35 PNCPFSLCV
+35 RNCPFSLCV
-44 NTKLMFKHTQRCTS
+44 NTKLLFKHTQRCTS
-58 INCPICQQA
+58 KNCPICQQA

-93 TTFVESQSTE
+93 TTFVESQITE

-140 LFEQQSLEGNTMHLP
+140 LFEQQSPEGNTMHLP

-196 KTSSNWSVSSD
+196 KTSSNWSVS
-207 QKTTLSLR
+207 
-215 VNTEERP
+215 
-222 YPSHGSLNIEAGCHL
+222 
-237 FEQQSPEGNTMHLP
+237 
-251 EQTSMCQRR
+251 
-260 VRSSSLNLNSSA
+260 
-272 QKSSPSLKRLNTK
+272 
-285 SSSLKASKTSSNW
+285 
-298 SVSNDQKTT
+298 NDQKTT

-318 YPSQTTSPDHQ
+318 HPSQTTSLDHHK
-329 QRDNSVDPVRG
+329 RDIFMDPFPG
-340 SQEGPVTI
+340 FQEGPVTI
-348 MVNQTENINQGN
+348 TVNQTENINQGN

-366 CLRETSLACSD
+366 CVRETSLACSD
-377 EQKRK
+377 EQKQK
-382 YPNFQTEIRGKTVRE
+382 YPNLQTEIRGKTVRE
-397 QCNATSVICQTS
+397 QCNATPVICQTS

-415 QQQKQQSSQNSVRAE
+415 QQQQQQQSSQNSVRAE

-435 SKSHKTCDRLLK
+435 SKSHKTGDRLLK

>member
-1 MADQEIKADKDEN
+1 MADQEIKADRDEKP
-14 SLAVSPQ
+14 LAVSPQ

-44 NTKLMFKHTQRCTS
+44 NTKLMFKHTQRCRS
-58 INCPICQQA
+58 VNCPICQQA

-93 TTFVESQSTE
+93 TTFVESQITE

-118 TQRTTKTP
+118 TRGATKTP

-140 LFEQQSLEGNTMHLP
+140 LFEQQSPEGNTMHLP

-166 SSSLNLNSSAQKSSP
+166 SSSLNLNSSAQKSSS
-181 SLKRLNTRSSSLKAS
+181 SLKRLKTR
-196 KTSSNWSVSSD
+196 
-207 QKTTLSLR
+207 
-215 VNTEERP
+215 
-222 YPSHGSLNIEAGCHL
+222 
-237 FEQQSPEGNTMHLP
+237 
-251 EQTSMCQRR
+251 
-260 VRSSSLNLNSSA
+260 
-272 QKSSPSLKRLNTK
+272 

-307 LSSRVDTEERR
+307 LSSRVDMEERR

-329 QRDNSVDPVRG
+329 QRDIFMDSFRRT
-340 SQEGPVTI
+340 QEGPVTI
-348 MVNQTENINQGN
+348 TVNQTENINQGN

-366 CLRETSLACSD
+366 RLRETSLACSD

-382 YPNFQTEIRGKTVRE
+382 YPNLQTEIRGKTVRE
-397 QCNATSVICQTS
+397 QCNATPVICQTS

-415 QQQKQQSSQNSVRAE
+415 QQQSSQNSVRAE

-435 SKSHKTCDRLLK
+435 SKSHKTGDRLLK

-477 RGALQEI
+477 RGALREI

>member
-1 MADQEIKADKDEN
+1 MADQEIKADRDEKP
-14 SLAVSPQ
+14 LAVSPQ

-44 NTKLMFKHTQRCTS
+44 NTKLMFKHTQRCRS
-58 INCPICQQA
+58 VNCPICQQA

-93 TTFVESQSTE
+93 TTFVESQITE
-103 QSTRHAENSLDCVSQ
+103 QSTQHAENSLDCVSQ
-118 TQRTTKTP
+118 TQGTTKTP
-126 LNENGSLNIEAGSH
+126 LNENGSLNIEAASN
-140 LFEQQSLEGNTMHLP
+140 LFEQQSPEGNTMHLP

-196 KTSSNWSVSSD
+196 KTSSNWSVS
-207 QKTTLSLR
+207 
-215 VNTEERP
+215 
-222 YPSHGSLNIEAGCHL
+222 
-237 FEQQSPEGNTMHLP
+237 
-251 EQTSMCQRR
+251 
-260 VRSSSLNLNSSA
+260 
-272 QKSSPSLKRLNTK
+272 
-285 SSSLKASKTSSNW
+285 
-298 SVSNDQKTT
+298 NDQKTT
-307 LSSRVDTEERR
+307 LSSRVDMEERR

-329 QRDNSVDPVRG
+329 QRDIFMDSFRRT
-340 SQEGPVTI
+340 QEGPVTI
-348 MVNQTENINQGN
+348 TVNQTENINQGN

-366 CLRETSLACSD
+366 RLRETSLACSD

-382 YPNFQTEIRGKTVRE
+382 YPNLQTEIRGKTVRE
-397 QCNATSVICQTS
+397 QCNATPVICQTS

-415 QQQKQQSSQNSVRAE
+415 QQQQQSSQNSVRAE

-435 SKSHKTCDRLLK
+435 SKSHKTGDRLLK

>member
-1 MADQEIKADKDEN
+1 MADQEIKADRDEKP
-14 SLAVSPQ
+14 LAVSPQ

-44 NTKLMFKHTQRCTS
+44 NTKLMFKHTQRCRS
-58 INCPICQQA
+58 VNCPICQQA

-93 TTFVESQSTE
+93 TTFVESQITE
-103 QSTRHAENSLDCVSQ
+103 QSTQHAENSLDCVSQ
-118 TQRTTKTP
+118 TQGTTKTP
-126 LNENGSLNIEAGSH
+126 LNENGSLNIEAASN
-140 LFEQQSLEGNTMHLP
+140 LFEQQSPEGNTMHLP

-166 SSSLNLNSSAQKSSP
+166 SSSLNLNSSAQKLSP
-181 SLKRLNTRSSSLKAS
+181 SLKRLNTR
-196 KTSSNWSVSSD
+196 
-207 QKTTLSLR
+207 
-215 VNTEERP
+215 
-222 YPSHGSLNIEAGCHL
+222 
-237 FEQQSPEGNTMHLP
+237 
-251 EQTSMCQRR
+251 
-260 VRSSSLNLNSSA
+260 
-272 QKSSPSLKRLNTK
+272 

-307 LSSRVDTEERR
+307 LSSRVDMEERR

-329 QRDNSVDPVRG
+329 QRDIFMDSFRRT
-340 SQEGPVTI
+340 QEGPVTI
-348 MVNQTENINQGN
+348 TVNQTENINQGN

-366 CLRETSLACSD
+366 RLRETSLACSD

-382 YPNFQTEIRGKTVRE
+382 YPNLQTEIRGKTVRE
-397 QCNATSVICQTS
+397 QCNATPVICQTS

-415 QQQKQQSSQNSVRAE
+415 QQQQQSSQNSVRAE

-435 SKSHKTCDRLLK
+435 SKSHKTGDRLLK

-477 RGALQEI
+477 RGALREI